1 VARTP
6 ASSRPDPAVI
16 RSTDFFGAQSLQS
29 RPYIQQFAVVAVA
42 YYVAGRL
49 GLSLSLVG
57 RSVTPLWPPTGV
69 AVVALLALGRRLWP
83 AIVIAAFAIN
93 APISPTVL
101 AAAAIAAGN
110 VLAPVAAVSLL
121 LLADFR
127 PNLARVRDAT
137 VLVLL
142 GALLSMAISAT
153 VGSLTL
159 LWSDAISAREFAG
172 TWSVWWTGDAMGV
185 LIIAPFVWSLR
196 PNDSGETRPPIEII
210 GACALLVVACAA
222 AMSSNANLM
231 FVVLPVVCIIAWR
244 FGQRGAARA
253 NLVVSVVATF
263 VAARK
268 WGPFAGMSL
277 TSRMVTLQSFNAT
290 VAFTSILL
298 AAAVSQRQQ
307 LARRQ
312 HDAVETL
319 QRSLLPDHLPDAPG
333 FEFASRYLPASADI
347 ELGGDWYDVFAMPQG
362 RYGFVV
368 GDVAGHGI
376 LAAAVM
382 GKLRMALR
390 AYSLDDLSPRAVVA
404 RLNTLLRQVQP
415 HTSAT
420 LWYGE
425 YDLQTRALT
434 FTNAGHVPPIVICND
449 GTSSYLEPVHGPPVG
464 AVESVAYDQAEWSLA
479 ADSTLLLYT
488 DGLVERR
495 GISIDVGLRALQES
509 VRSPARDLDA
519 TCDGVL
525 DALLDGSHEDDVALL
540 AIRAHSLAGRE
551 LRLRRTAI
559 PAAVPE
565 TRQIMKAWLADNGV
579 DGAEAFDILVAASE
593 ACSNAVTHAYQ
604 LAPGQLQ
611 INASI
616 ADSEL
621 VITVQDSGTW
631 RSSSPDN
638 TGGRGMAIMRGL
650 MDRVEVNT
658 AHGTEVR
665 MCRRLRGTKHDQ

>member
-1 VARTP
+1 VSLR
-6 ASSRPDPAVI
+6 I
-16 RSTDFFGAQSLQS
+16 TDLLGAKAFQS
-29 RPYIQQFAVVAVA
+29 RPYWQQFTAVA
-42 YYVAGRL
+42 LAYYAAGRL

-83 AIVIAAFAIN
+83 AIAIAAFAIN
-93 APISPTVL
+93 APISPTAL

-110 VLAPVAAVSLL
+110 VLAPVVAVTLL

-127 PNLARVRDAT
+127 ANLARVRDAT
-137 VLVLL
+137 ALVLL
-142 GALLSMAISAT
+142 GALVSMAISAT

-159 LWSDAISAREFAG
+159 LWSGAIAAHQFAG

-185 LIIAPFVWSLR
+185 LIIAPFLWSLR
-196 PNDSGETRPPIEII
+196 PNDSRDARPPIEVA
-210 GACALLVVACAA
+210 GACALLLVACAA
-222 AMSSNANLM
+222 AMSSDANLM

-253 NLVVSVVATF
+253 NLVVSVVATL
-263 VAARK
+263 VAARE

-277 TSRMVTLQSFNAT
+277 TGRMVTLQSFNAT

-307 LARRQ
+307 IAQRQ

-333 FEFASRYLPASADI
+333 FEFASRYLPASSDV
-347 ELGGDWYDVFAMPQG
+347 ELGGDWYDVFAMPRG

-390 AYSLDDLSPRAVVA
+390 AYSLEDLPPREAVT
-404 RLNTLLRQVQP
+404 RLNTLMRQVQP
-415 HTSAT
+415 DTTAT
-420 LWYGE
+420 LWYGQ
-425 YDLQTRALT
+425 YDVEARALT
-434 FTNAGHVPPIVICND
+434 FTNAGHVPPIFIYDD
-449 GTSSYLEPVHGPPVG
+449 GTSSYLEPVHGPPIG
-464 AVESVAYDQAEWSLA
+464 AVESIAYDQAECPLGSRT
-479 ADSTLLLYT
+479 TLLLYT

-495 GISIDVGLRALQES
+495 GTSIDVGLRTLQDS
-509 VRSPARDLDA
+509 VRSRWVDLDA

-525 DALLDGSHEDDVALL
+525 GALLNGSHEDDVALL

-551 LRLRRTAI
+551 LRLLRTAI
-559 PAAVPE
+559 PAAIPE
-565 TRQIMKAWLADNGV
+565 TRQIMRTWLSDNGV
-579 DGAEAFDILVAASE
+579 DPADAFDILVAASE

-604 LAPGQLQ
+604 LAPGPLQ
-611 INASI
+611 INASL
-616 ADSEL
+616 ADSEV
-621 VITVQDSGTW
+621 VITVKDSGTW
-631 RSSSPDN
+631 RSSSPDG
-638 TGGRGMAIMRGL
+638 TGGRGMPIMRGL
-650 MDRVEVNT
+650 MDRVQINT

-665 MCRRLRGTKHDQ
+665 MCRRLGGTKHDE